1 MKIPVLESL
10 FNEVLGLETVTS
22 SKTGSIKSAKFAKF
36 CKVFKNIYFVE
47 YLQTTASELVW
58 Y

>member
-1 MKIPVLESL
+1 MKIHVLESL
-10 FNEVLGLETVTS
+10 FNDVLALETVTLS
-22 SKTGSIKSAKFAKF
+22 NTGSSKSAKFAKF

-47 YLQTTASELVW
+47 YLQTTASELVR

>member
-10 FNEVLGLETVTS
+10 FNEVLGLETVTL
-22 SKTGSIKSAKFAKF
+22 SKTGSSKSAKFAKF